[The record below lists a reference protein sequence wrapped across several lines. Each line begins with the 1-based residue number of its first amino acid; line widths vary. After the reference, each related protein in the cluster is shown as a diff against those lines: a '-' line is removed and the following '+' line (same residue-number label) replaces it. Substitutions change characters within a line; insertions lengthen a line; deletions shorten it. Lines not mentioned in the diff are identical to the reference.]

1 MAATNETSSPHRNK
15 GWYQEDLTEVNEP
28 IRKLLESYS
37 KVSSDEVVKHVNKIV
52 SIQGQ
57 QGGSSTAAIRCRL
70 SVPTCLF

>member
-1 MAATNETSSPHRNK
+1 MAANSDASLPEQNK

-37 KVSSDEVVKHVNKIV
+37 KVPSGEVVKHVNKIV

-57 QGGSSTAAIRCRL
+57 QGGSLTAAIRYIL
-70 SVPTCLF
+70 SVIGAQ